1 MFQPKFYF
9 CKKCGNLASMLI
21 DSKVV
26 PVCCNEPM
34 VELKANTEDAAVEKH
49 VPVIEVEGNI
59 VTVTV
64 GSTIHPSTEEHHIN
78 FIYLLT
84 DRGAQRKNPVVG
96 EDPIATFAIEDGEKV
111 VAAYEYCNLH
121 GLWKKEL

>member
-1 MFQPKFYF
+1 MFQPKFYL
-9 CKKCGNLASMLI
+9 CKKCGNLAEMLI

-34 VELKANTEDAAVEKH
+34 TELTANTEDAALEKH
-49 VPVIEVEGNI
+49 VPVVEVEGNK

-64 GSTIHPSTEEHHIN
+64 GSTIHPSTEEHHIS

-84 DRGAQRKNPVVG
+84 DKGIQRKVPTIG
-96 EDPIATFAIEDGEKV
+96 EDPVATFALEDGEKV